1 MRVGQMIK
9 VGRGQVL
16 DPASGRRVYAL
27 QENLHV
33 LYLAVHYP
41 VGFKLFSFISC
52 ISCGYQIL
60 SFGNYKRISSPNAKY
75 NVFYCDLAE
84 G

>member
-1 MRVGQMIK
+1 MRLGQMIK

-16 DPASGRRVYAL
+16 DPASGRRVCAL

-41 VGFKLFSFISC
+41 VGFKLF
-52 ISCGYQIL
+52 SCGYQIL